1 MDDNIFGGT
10 PAGPEEPQNEEI
22 NEVNNENTVN
32 ETENVSDIPEETTV
46 ENHDVDRSGEYHYNR
61 TQYRNITGTPAEDS
75 TASSQSYNPSYT
87 QNTSY
92 GSQQPYQGYNQ
103 PAGNQPPY
111 GYNAYGNNGAYGY
124 SQPQNNP
131 YAQPVKPPKKKN
143 AGLKV
148 FTGIIVAIVVL
159 VAVLMVALFAGD
171 GITDSGKNDSLSGNK
186 ENSGQIDNVED
197 ITASES
203 SNAMG
208 DAVTVAN
215 VAKPFNVGILVYS
228 KNQLYTEG
236 SGVIIK
242 EDDDGKY
249 TYIVTCAHVVN
260 YNGVS
265 LSVLMEDGTEYP
277 ADLVGMDTRTDLAVV
292 RIEASGLPAAVIAD
306 SDKLVVGQKIYAV
319 GNPGGSEFFGSVTD
333 GIISAIGRPVSS
345 GTGYEM
351 ECIQHTSAINP
362 GNSGGALVN
371 GQGHLVGINSMKI
384 ASTEYEGMGFAVPS
398 SVMVDVFNSIIE
410 NGYVAGRAKLGIQY
424 ATPSNYSQTY
434 AMYVQMKGL
443 PTGTIVIASV
453 SEDSDL
459 ADKDVKEG
467 DMIIAVNG
475 KEMTHSDMLADM
487 IEDMSAGDTL
497 TLTIVR
503 VNTDDWSQTERDI
516 TVKLVEDTGSS
527 GAQTPE
533 NNDNSG
539 SGSGSAPYGDDYQ
552 DWYDFFKD
560 YYGY

>member
-1 MDDNIFGGT
+1 MDENIFGGT
-10 PAGPEEPQNEEI
+10 PVGPEEPQNEEI
-22 NEVNNENTVN
+22 NEVNEENAVNEAENTDFVSEEIS
-32 ETENVSDIPEETTV
+32 ETIHEP
-46 ENHDVDRSGEYHYNR
+46 DRSGEYHYNR
-61 TQYRNITGTPAEDS
+61 TQYQNIQG
-75 TASSQSYNPSYT
+75 ASEQENNAPSQSYNPSYT

-92 GSQQPYQGYNQ
+92 GSQQQPYQGYNQ
-103 PAGNQPPY
+103 STGNQHSY
-111 GYNAYGNNGAYGY
+111 G
-124 SQPQNNP
+124 NNP
-131 YAQPVKPPKKKN
+131 YANNGANGYNQPYNPFAHTVPHPKKKN

-171 GITDSGKNDSLSGNK
+171 GITDSGKNNSLSGNK

-236 SGVIIK
+236 SGVIIQ

-443 PTGTIVIASV
+443 PTGTIVVASV

-459 ADKDVKEG
+459 FNKDVKEG

-503 VNTDDWSQTERDI
+503 VNTDDWSQTERDV

-539 SGSGSAPYGDDYQ
+539 SGSTPYGDDYQ
-552 DWYDFFKD
+552 DWYEFFKD
-560 YYGY
+560 FYGY